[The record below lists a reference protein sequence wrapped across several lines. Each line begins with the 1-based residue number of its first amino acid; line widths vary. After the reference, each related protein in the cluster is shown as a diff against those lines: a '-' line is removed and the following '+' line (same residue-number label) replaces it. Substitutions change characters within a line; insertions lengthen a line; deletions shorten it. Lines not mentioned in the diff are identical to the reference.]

1 MEQTTDAV
9 FFIWLVGSL
18 LVFWFLGWEP
28 SGPPSSLVEDYEEAN
43 QAAKE
48 EDEDNLC

>member
-18 LVFWFLGWEP
+18 LVFWFLDWNPKSPDIPLE
-28 SGPPSSLVEDYEEAN
+28 EYEEAN
-43 QAAKE
+43 QGAKE
-48 EDEDNLC
+48 EDDDNLC